1 MKTAES
7 IVNPFAKGIAFIVRQ
22 PRDWKVTAT
31 RASIYRFFYQM
42 VLPYL
47 SVYILAL
54 GASGYQLGIANSVGM
69 GLAGLL
75 GPLTGSLIDRFG
87 NKALYLTGIVLC
99 AISYLIFGIAQS
111 WPIIILAMLAH
122 WVGFSTSTHN
132 CSVICANSLSNEDRA
147 TAMSVCE
154 TLTAGLLG
162 MVGPMVGAFL
172 VTRFGGVN
180 VSGIRPL
187 FFICLAGT
195 TITFFLVLTQ
205 LSNQKQVF
213 SGKHG
218 AGFFKGLS
226 QIFERGHGNARFLVI
241 SALSFLPQGMIIP
254 FSQAFASE
262 MKGADSYTLGAMVT
276 GYAIT
281 PFLLGIPIG
290 RLADRIGRK
299 RVIYCLGPLIWASS
313 IVLVWA
319 PSDLFLIVSGV
330 LQGFIF
336 VNLIITMAM
345 VFEAAPQEYMGRWL
359 GIVRLSRLI
368 LGAVSAYLAGAIWDH
383 ISPAHLFIIFIG
395 IDLFIRIPL
404 LMSVPE
410 GIKFKNTP
418 E

>member
-1 MKTAES
+1 M
-7 IVNPFAKGIAFIVRQ
+7 
-22 PRDWKVTAT
+22 
-31 RASIYRFFYQM
+31 M
-42 VLPYL
+42 
-47 SVYILAL
+47 
-54 GASGYQLGIANSVGM
+54 
-69 GLAGLL
+69 
-75 GPLTGSLIDRFG
+75 
-87 NKALYLTGIVLC
+87 
-99 AISYLIFGIAQS
+99 
-111 WPIIILAMLAH
+111 
-122 WVGFSTSTHN
+122 
-132 CSVICANSLSNEDRA
+132 
-147 TAMSVCE
+147 
-154 TLTAGLLG
+154 
-162 MVGPMVGAFL
+162 GPMVGAFL

-226 QIFERGHGNARFLVI
+226 QIFGRGHGNARFLVI

-299 RVIYCLGPLIWASS
+299 KVIYCLGPFVWASS
-313 IVLVWA
+313 IMLVWA